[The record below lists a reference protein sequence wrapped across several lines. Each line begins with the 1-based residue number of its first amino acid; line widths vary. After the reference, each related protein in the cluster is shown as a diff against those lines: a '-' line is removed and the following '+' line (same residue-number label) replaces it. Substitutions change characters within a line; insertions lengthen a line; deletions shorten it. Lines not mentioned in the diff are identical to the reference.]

1 MNIALLKEIA
11 SFLPT
16 GFVVAQDKISLQRA
30 DGLNLWFYSRYN
42 TPDNSLITVKYG
54 NTEKSYVTVYENHN
68 KLDYPSINV
77 SADKEASKIA
87 KDIVRRLLPDAEK
100 VHKLVLEKV
109 AAEKA
114 FFDGKAKTINDLASI
129 CNTAPNRRHNN
140 NGLTGE
146 VSPYEGI
153 KQFSNCGYGEFKV
166 NSENNVTLKLES
178 MSKNVALKVAAALR
192 EIFEREYIKQ
202 S

>member
-1 MNIALLKEIA
+1 MNIELLKEIA

-16 GFVVAQDKISLQRA
+16 DFVVAQDKISLQRA
-30 DGLNLWFYSRYN
+30 DGLNLWFHSRYN
-42 TPDNSLITVKYG
+42 TPDKITVKYG
-54 NTEKSYVTVYENHN
+54 NSEKSYVTVYENHN

-109 AAEKA
+109 VAENA
-114 FFDGKAKTINDLASI
+114 FVDGKTKTINDLASI
-129 CNTAPNRRHNN
+129 CNTAPNRCRHNQYD
-140 NGLTGE
+140 LTGE

-166 NSENNVTLKLES
+166 NSENSVSLKLES
-178 MSKNVALKVAAALR
+178 MSKNVALKVAVALR

>member
-1 MNIALLKEIA
+1 MTTENLKEIA
-11 SFLPT
+11 SLLPT

-30 DGLNLWFYSRYN
+30 DGMNLWFLTRYN
-42 TPDNSLITVKYG
+42 TPDKITVKYG
-54 NTEKSYVTVYENHN
+54 NSENSYVTVYENHS

-100 VHKLVLEKV
+100 VHKLVLQTV

-114 FFDGKAKTINDLASI
+114 HVDGKTKTIYDLASF
-129 CNTAPNRRHNN
+129 CNTIPNRRHSNQE
-140 NGLTGE
+140 LSGE

-153 KQFSNCGYGEFKV
+153 KQFSNCGYGEFQV
-166 NSENNVTLKLES
+166 NSENSVTLKLES
-178 MSKNVALKVAAALR
+178 MSKNVAFKVAVALR
-192 EIFEREYIKQ
+192 EIFKREYIKQ

>member
-42 TPDNSLITVKYG
+42 TPDNNLITVKYG

-109 AAEKA
+109 AAENA
-114 FFDGKAKTINDLASI
+114 FFDGKTKTINDLASI

-140 NGLTGE
+140 NDITGE

-166 NSENNVTLKLES
+166 NSENSVTLKLES

>member
-1 MNIALLKEIA
+1 MTTENLKEIA
-11 SFLPT
+11 SLLPT
-16 GFVVAQDKISLQRA
+16 GFVVAEDKISLQRT
-30 DGLNLWFYSRYN
+30 DGMNLWFLTRYN
-42 TPDNSLITVKYG
+42 PNKITVKYG
-54 NTEKSYVTVYENHN
+54 NTEKSYVTVYENLS

-77 SADKEASKIA
+77 SADKDVSKIA

-114 FFDGKAKTINDLASI
+114 YVDGKTKTIYDLASF
-129 CNTAPNRRHNN
+129 CNTIPNRRHSNQE
-140 NGLTGE
+140 LSGE

-153 KQFSNCGYGEFKV
+153 KQFSNCGYGEFQV
-166 NSENNVTLKLES
+166 NSENSVTLKLES
-178 MSKNVALKVAAALR
+178 MSKNVAFKVAVALR
-192 EIFEREYIKQ
+192 EIFKREYIKQ

>member
-1 MNIALLKEIA
+1 MTTENLKEIA
-11 SFLPT
+11 ALLPS

-30 DGLNLWFYSRYN
+30 DGMNLWFHSRYN
-42 TPDNSLITVKYG
+42 TPDKITVKYG
-54 NTEKSYVTVYENHN
+54 NTEKSYVTVYENHS

-77 SADKEASKIA
+77 SADKDVSKIA

-114 FFDGKAKTINDLASI
+114 YVDGKTKTIYDLASF
-129 CNTAPNRRHNN
+129 CNTIPNRRHSNQE
-140 NGLTGE
+140 LSGE

-153 KQFSNCGYGEFKV
+153 KQFSNCGYGEFQV
-166 NSENNVTLKLES
+166 NSENSVTLKLES
-178 MSKNVALKVAAALR
+178 MSKNVAFKVAVALR
-192 EIFEREYIKQ
+192 EILKREYIKQ

>member
-1 MNIALLKEIA
+1 MTTENLKEIA
-11 SFLPT
+11 SLLPT
-16 GFVVAQDKISLQRA
+16 GFVVAEDKISLQRT
-30 DGLNLWFYSRYN
+30 DGMNLWFLTRYN
-42 TPDNSLITVKYG
+42 PNKITVKYG
-54 NTEKSYVTVYENHN
+54 NTEKSYVTVYENHS

-77 SADKEASKIA
+77 SADKDVSKIA

-114 FFDGKAKTINDLASI
+114 YVDGKTKTIYDLASF
-129 CNTAPNRRHNN
+129 CNTIPNRRHSNQE
-140 NGLTGE
+140 LSGE

-153 KQFSNCGYGEFKV
+153 KQFSNCGYGEFQV
-166 NSENNVTLKLES
+166 NSENSVTLKLES
-178 MSKNVALKVAAALR
+178 MSKNVAFKVAVALR
-192 EIFEREYIKQ
+192 EIFKREYIKQ

>member
-1 MNIALLKEIA
+1 MTTENLKEIA
-11 SFLPT
+11 ALLPS

-30 DGLNLWFYSRYN
+30 DGMNLWFHSRYN
-42 TPDNSLITVKYG
+42 TPDKINVSYG
-54 NTEKSYVTVYENHN
+54 NTEKSYVTVYENHS

-77 SADKEASKIA
+77 SADKDASKIA

-100 VHKLVLEKV
+100 VHKLVLQTV

-114 FFDGKAKTINDLASI
+114 YVDGKTKTIYDLASFCDTI
-129 CNTAPNRRHNN
+129 PTRRHSNQE
-140 NGLTGE
+140 LSGE

-153 KQFSNCGYGEFKV
+153 KQFSNCGYGEFQV
-166 NSENNVTLKLES
+166 NGENSVSLKLES
-178 MSKNVALKVAAALR
+178 MSKNVALKVAVALR
-192 EIFEREYIKQ
+192 EIFKREYIKQ

>member
-1 MNIALLKEIA
+1 MNIELLKEIA
-11 SFLPT
+11 ALLPS

-30 DGLNLWFYSRYN
+30 DGMNLWFLTRYN
-42 TPDNSLITVKYG
+42 TPDKITVKYG
-54 NTEKSYVTVYENHN
+54 NTEKSYVTVYENHS

-77 SADKEASKIA
+77 SADKDVSKIA

-114 FFDGKAKTINDLASI
+114 YVDGKTKTIYDLASF
-129 CNTAPNRRHNN
+129 CNTIPNRRHSNQE
-140 NGLTGE
+140 LSGE

-153 KQFSNCGYGEFKV
+153 KQFSNCGYGEFQV
-166 NSENNVTLKLES
+166 NSENSVSLKLES
-178 MSKNVALKVAAALR
+178 MSKNVALKVAVALR
-192 EIFEREYIKQ
+192 EIFKREYIKQ

>member
-1 MNIALLKEIA
+1 MTTENLKEIA
-11 SFLPT
+11 ALLPS

-30 DGLNLWFYSRYN
+30 DGMNLWFHSRYN
-42 TPDNSLITVKYG
+42 TPDKITVKYG
-54 NTEKSYVTVYENHN
+54 NTEKSYVTVYENHS

-77 SADKEASKIA
+77 SANKEASKIA

-114 FFDGKAKTINDLASI
+114 YVDGKTKTIYDLASF
-129 CNTAPNRRHNN
+129 CNTIPNRRHSNQEIS
-140 NGLTGE
+140 GE

-153 KQFSNCGYGEFKV
+153 KQFSNCGYGEFQV
-166 NSENNVTLKLES
+166 NSENSVSLKLES
-178 MSKNVALKVAAALR
+178 MSKNVAFKVAVALR
-192 EIFEREYIKQ
+192 EIFKREYIKQ

>member
-1 MNIALLKEIA
+1 MNIELLKEIA

-16 GFVVAQDKISLQRA
+16 DFVVAQDKISLQRA
-30 DGLNLWFYSRYN
+30 DGLNLWFHSRYN
-42 TPDNSLITVKYG
+42 TPDKITVKYG
-54 NTEKSYVTVYENHN
+54 NSEKSYVTVYENHN

-114 FFDGKAKTINDLASI
+114 HVDGKTKTIYDLASF
-129 CNTAPNRRHNN
+129 CNTIPNRRHSNQE
-140 NGLTGE
+140 LSGE

-153 KQFSNCGYGEFKV
+153 KQFSNCGYGEFQV
-166 NSENNVTLKLES
+166 NSENSVTLKLES
-178 MSKNVALKVAAALR
+178 MSKNVAFKVAVALR
-192 EIFEREYIKQ
+192 EIFKREYIKQ

>member
-1 MNIALLKEIA
+1 MNIELLKEIA

-30 DGLNLWFYSRYN
+30 DGLNLWFPTRYN
-42 TPDNSLITVKYG
+42 TPDKITAKYG
-54 NTEKSYVTVYENHN
+54 NTENSYVTVYENHN
-68 KLDYPSINV
+68 KLDYPSISV
-77 SADKEASKIA
+77 SASKPAEKIA

-109 AAEKA
+109 AAENA
-114 FFDGKAKTINDLASI
+114 FVDGKTKTINDLAFI
-129 CNTAPNRRHNN
+129 CNTAPNRCYNKN
-140 NGLTGE
+140 DLTGE
-146 VSPYEGI
+146 VSPYQDI

-166 NSENNVTLKLES
+166 NSESNVSLKLEY
-178 MSKNVALKVAAALR
+178 MSKDVALKVAAALR
-192 EIFEREYIKQ
+192 EIFQREYIKQ

>member
-1 MNIALLKEIA
+1 MTTENLKEIA
-11 SFLPT
+11 SLLPT

-30 DGLNLWFYSRYN
+30 DGMNLWFLTRYN
-42 TPDNSLITVKYG
+42 TPDKITVKYG
-54 NTEKSYVTVYENHN
+54 NSENSYVTVYENHS

-114 FFDGKAKTINDLASI
+114 HVDGKTKTIYDLASF
-129 CNTAPNRRHNN
+129 CNTIPNRRHSNQE
-140 NGLTGE
+140 LSGE

-153 KQFSNCGYGEFKV
+153 KQFSNCGYGEFQV
-166 NSENNVTLKLES
+166 NSENSVTLKLES
-178 MSKNVALKVAAALR
+178 MSKNVAFKVAVALR
-192 EIFEREYIKQ
+192 EIFKREYIKQ

>member
-1 MNIALLKEIA
+1 MNIELLKEIA

-30 DGLNLWFYSRYN
+30 DGLNLWFHSRYN
-42 TPDNSLITVKYG
+42 TPDKITVKYS
-54 NTEKSYVTVYENHN
+54 NSEKSYVTVYENHN

-114 FFDGKAKTINDLASI
+114 YVDGKTKTINDLASI

-140 NGLTGE
+140 NDLTGE
-146 VSPYEGI
+146 VSPYQGI
-153 KQFSNCGYGEFKV
+153 KQFSNCGYGEFNV
-166 NSENNVTLKLES
+166 NSENSVTLKLES